1 MYQCLCLTWKKPT
14 TVEKDGK
21 PLQIMKGMIKGSTDK
36 IPIVIFESLIEQIS
50 DGSCWDMT
58 NMQVQRYLDEQTLKT
73 NSNLEVCS
81 DKDIEVTKNDNDN
94 YIFPM

>member
-1 MYQCLCLTWKKPT
+1 
-14 TVEKDGK
+14 
-21 PLQIMKGMIKGSTDK
+21 MIKGSTDK

-73 NSNLEVCS
+73 NPNLEVCS

>member
-1 MYQCLCLTWKKPT
+1 
-14 TVEKDGK
+14 
-21 PLQIMKGMIKGSTDK
+21 MIKGSTDK

>member
-1 MYQCLCLTWKKPT
+1 
-14 TVEKDGK
+14 
-21 PLQIMKGMIKGSTDK
+21 MKGMIKGSTDK

-73 NSNLEVCS
+73 TSNSEVCS
-81 DKDIEVTKNDNDN
+81 DKDIEVTKNDDDN

>member
-1 MYQCLCLTWKKPT
+1 
-14 TVEKDGK
+14 
-21 PLQIMKGMIKGSTDK
+21 MIKGSTDK

-50 DGSCWDMT
+50 DGSCWDIT

>member
-1 MYQCLCLTWKKPT
+1 
-14 TVEKDGK
+14 
-21 PLQIMKGMIKGSTDK
+21 MKGMIKGSTDK
-36 IPIVIFESLIEQIS
+36 IPIVIFESLTEQIS

>member
-1 MYQCLCLTWKKPT
+1 
-14 TVEKDGK
+14 
-21 PLQIMKGMIKGSTDK
+21 MIKGSTDK

-73 NSNLEVCS
+73 TSNSEVCS
-81 DKDIEVTKNDNDN
+81 DKDIEVTKNDDDN